1 MPLNASAPEQETA
14 SAAELEA
21 ELQAGSGS
29 RGKKVR
35 QRAHLLHDETN
46 LMYYI

>member
-21 ELQAGSGS
+21 DMQAGSGS

-35 QRAHLLHDETN
+35 QRARLLEDEAN
-46 LMYYI
+46 LIHYV

>member
-21 ELQAGSGS
+21 DMQAGSGS

-35 QRAHLLHDETN
+35 QRVRLLHDEAN
-46 LMYYI
+46 LIYYI